1 MQGLLGEVDV
11 ILSNL
16 FQVTVENF
24 GATEVLELVP
34 NGMDICVDNSNRYFY
49 RLFQVLLIELLLSDK
64 VGLNVKWID
73 LIQSF

>member
-1 MQGLLGEVDV
+1 M
-11 ILSNL
+11 SNL

-49 RLFQVLLIELLLSDK
+49 RVFQVLLIEPLLSNK
-64 VGLNVKWID
+64 VRLNVQWID
-73 LIQSF
+73 LVKSF